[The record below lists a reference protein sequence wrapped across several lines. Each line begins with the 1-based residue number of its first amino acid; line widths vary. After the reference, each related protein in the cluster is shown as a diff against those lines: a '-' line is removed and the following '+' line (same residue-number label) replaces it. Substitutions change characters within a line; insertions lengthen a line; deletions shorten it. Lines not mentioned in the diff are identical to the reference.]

1 MVEAKDVR
9 GDLLA
14 RIAAK
19 RAAVHAHLRRHRPR
33 SRRLTTAT
41 VVLTSLAAVFTA
53 GPGVGGNDYAVDVGD
68 AFNVPGGAPAVW
80 QGLCLGAALLS
91 AAAAIVSG
99 LSKSQ
104 ESTAKLN
111 AAAAVDCELE
121 GLAFLLEFGQL
132 PVDDAVKLYRQYITK
147 IDFIEDDVTPAGTSP
162 APGAGTPEPA
172 PVVAGP
178 ASGAGEPEPTPRRER
193 ARQPVPADRRPPSA
207 ELPPVPPPRR
217 RASLRQTVL
226 RQTPTK
232 DATRRRTPPPSR

>member
-1 MVEAKDVR
+1 MVEARDVR

-19 RAAVHAHLRRHRPR
+19 RTHLQAHLRRHRPR

-41 VVLTSLAAVFTA
+41 IVLTSLAAVFTA
-53 GPGVGGNDYAVDVGD
+53 GPGVGGDGFNRVAADVVGSD
-68 AFNVPGGAPAVW
+68 SVPALW
-80 QGLCLGAALLS
+80 QVICLAAALLS
-91 AAAAIVSG
+91 ASAAIVSG

-111 AAAAVDCELE
+111 TAAAVDCELE

-132 PVDDAVKLYRQYITK
+132 PVEDAVKLYRQYIAK
-147 IDFIEDDVTPAGTSP
+147 IDFIEDDVAPVAAASSSGPGEPEPA
-162 APGAGTPEPA
+162 PA
-172 PVVAGP
+172 PVVAVP
-178 ASGAGEPEPTPRRER
+178 ASGVAEPAPRRER
-193 ARQPVPADRRPPSA
+193 ARQPAPADRRPPIA

-226 RQTPTK
+226 RQAPQK
-232 DATRRRTPPPSR
+232 DATRRRTPPPPR

>member
-14 RIAAK
+14 RIAVK
-19 RAAVHAHLRRHRPR
+19 RASVQAHLRQHRPR

-41 VVLTSLAAVFTA
+41 IVLTSLAAVLTA
-53 GPGVGGNDYAVDVGD
+53 GPGVGGTDFTAAAD
-68 AFNVPGGAPAVW
+68 ALVPGGNTPVW
-80 QGLCLGAALLS
+80 QILCLIAALLS

-111 AAAAVDCELE
+111 TAAAVDCELE

-132 PVDDAVKLYRQYITK
+132 PVEDAVKLYRQYIAK
-147 IDFIEDDVTPAGTSP
+147 IDFIEDDVTPVGTSP
-162 APGAGTPEPA
+162 ARSAGAPEPA

-178 ASGAGEPEPTPRRER
+178 TSGAGVPGPAPRREG
-193 ARQPVPADRRPPSA
+193 ARQPVPADRRSPA
-207 ELPPVPPPRR
+207 ADLPPVPPPRR

-226 RQTPTK
+226 RQTPSK
-232 DATRRRTPPPSR
+232 DATRRRLPPPSR